1 MARFAR
7 DRSGAAHMDDMEA
20 IARAYNAVRRTGV
33 LDYPAGRPLSKPIA
47 ADILRYPSA
56 RRALRRDG

>member
-1 MARFAR
+1 
-7 DRSGAAHMDDMEA
+7 MDDMEA